1 MKALGM
7 DPQAQQ
13 TSQQSAS
20 DQQGPSE
27 QKGEPNASVGEG
39 LSAQIAALA
48 QELKR
53 NDDPAAIKGLLE
65 KSGWFRIQ
73 GAAKE
78 GLGERDLK
86 TIPPEYRELV
96 RTYFLKLAEEAK

>member
-1 MKALGM
+1 M
-7 DPQAQQ
+7 
-13 TSQQSAS
+13 
-20 DQQGPSE
+20 
-27 QKGEPNASVGEG
+27 

-86 TIPPEYRELV
+86 AIPSEYRELV